1 MNVSSYKTK
10 KHPLVAALQGPVGL
24 IKLELI
30 MTEVIHGIKFASDN
44 EELVRY
50 EADYD
55 CFVFPEYDYDIP
67 ARDMES
73 LHWMAEWF
81 AHMSEKTWIT
91 KDHIRALAKA
101 VQEHNNLGAQARK

>member
-1 MNVSSYKTK
+1 MN
-10 KHPLVAALQGPVGL
+10 
-24 IKLELI
+24 
-30 MTEVIHGIKFASDN
+30 EVIHGFKFALDDC
-44 EELVRY
+44 ELVRY

-73 LHWMAEWF
+73 LYWMAEWF
-81 AHMSEKTWIT
+81 AHISEKTWIT

-101 VQEHNNLGAQARK
+101 VQEHNKIGKQAVE